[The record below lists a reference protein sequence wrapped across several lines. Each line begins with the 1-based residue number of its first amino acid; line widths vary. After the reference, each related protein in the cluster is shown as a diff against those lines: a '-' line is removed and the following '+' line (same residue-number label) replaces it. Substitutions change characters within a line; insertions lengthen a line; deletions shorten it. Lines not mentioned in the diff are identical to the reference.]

1 VPVPHSSSSSTTS
14 REHLD
19 SRPSR
24 VAASPGD
31 GDDDVTGDDHVTGEP
46 TRLRFR
52 LAEDSFYEWIA
63 AEAGDLSRGR
73 RRPGEERAGP
83 AAAGFW
89 ERWVESN
96 WTSLLLLLANATSS
110 EDDYDAAV
118 LAATSADTDLRER
131 EDIEAEASAWT
142 YWTNI
147 VVQLLS
153 SPLVALTVNRC
164 AGCPLTNALSY
175 RSLSGYQRHYP
186 YHRPSPIGRYADALI
201 SHSPLKLNLARP
213 V

>member
-1 VPVPHSSSSSTTS
+1 M
-14 REHLD
+14 
-19 SRPSR
+19 R

-46 TRLRFR
+46 TPLRFR

-96 WTSLLLLLANATSS
+96 WTSLLLLLLANATSS

-118 LAATSADTDLRER
+118 LAATSADTDLREQ

-164 AGCPLTNALSY
+164 AGRSPTRYHTGNASAH